1 MTEEIAEDERVVT
14 DLKRSV
20 SEIMDELTYVRV
32 SRPLGICDRPVEDES
47 GDGNP
52 PIDRVR
58 RSLAFTAPQKLWL
71 EKIARQ
77 MKVETVEDRDAL
89 DQGFFKTSGG
99 YPRLDEVFDGKLA
112 DVLGEMLDAVWSS
125 AS

>member
-1 MTEEIAEDERVVT
+1 MTEEIAEDESVVT
-14 DLKRSV
+14 GLKRSV

-58 RSLAFTAPQKLWL
+58 RSLAFTAPQ
-71 EKIARQ
+71 

-89 DQGFFKTSGG
+89 EQGFFKTSGG

-125 AS
+125 VS